1 MSDTN
6 IFGAVCMGYALIESN
21 NLLDWKRFVQQGLGL
36 HLAEASENLLAFR
49 MDAHSRRL
57 IIAKG
62 PAEDFVALGW
72 QLRDQAALDVVLA
85 RLAERRIPVE
95 TGSAEDATLRGV
107 KSFVRIRGP
116 KGLPLELFVD
126 AVTAD
131 EPLNMLGSGF
141 VTGESGMGHV
151 AITSRKPEK
160 MERFWQEIFDARLS
174 DRVSQAMSGVM
185 LDVGFLRLNERHH
198 SVAIAATRGVRLDPI
213 RTQIQHMNL
222 LAATKDDLTNA
233 YERLTDL
240 GYEMA
245 HGIGQHPNDR
255 EISFYVLSPSGFEI
269 ELGWD
274 ALSVDEATWAPGRH
288 YDAISIWGHK
298 PQNASTLSA
307 LTLNLGN
314 FGRGLKNALR
324 PEFSPIE

>member
-1 MSDTN
+1 MSDIN
-6 IFGAVCMGYALIESN
+6 IFGAVRMGYALIESN
-21 NLLDWKRFVQQGLGL
+21 KLIDWKRFAQRGLGL
-36 HLAEASENLLAFR
+36 HLAEATSELLAFR
-49 MDAHSRRL
+49 MDAHVRRL
-57 IIAKG
+57 IVTKG
-62 PAEDFVALGW
+62 PAEDFVAVGW

-85 RLAERRIPVE
+85 RLANRGIPVE
-95 TGSAEDATLRGV
+95 NGSPQEAALRGV
-107 KSFVRIRGP
+107 KSFQRIRGP

-126 AVTAD
+126 AVTTD
-131 EPLNMLGSGF
+131 EPLNMLASGF
-141 VTGESGMGHV
+141 VTGDAGMGHV

-160 MERFWQEIFDARLS
+160 MECFWQEIFDARLS
-174 DRVSQAMSGVM
+174 DRVSQAMSGVV

-213 RTQIQHMNL
+213 RTQVQHMNL
-222 LAATKDDLTNA
+222 LAASKADLTSA

-245 HGIGQHPNDR
+245 HEIGQHPNDH

-274 ALSVDEATWAPGRH
+274 ALSVNESTWKPAH
-288 YDAISIWGHK
+288 YDAISVWGHK
-298 PQNASTLSA
+298 PQKGSTLA
-307 LTLNLGN
+307 TLRLNLGN
-314 FGRGLKNALR
+314 FRRGLLKALR

>member
-6 IFGAVCMGYALIESN
+6 IFGAVRMGYALIESN
-21 NLLDWKRFVQQGLGL
+21 KLPDWKRFAQQGLGL
-36 HLAEASENLLAFR
+36 HLAEASDNILAFR
-49 MDAHSRRL
+49 MDAHARRL
-57 IIAKG
+57 IITKG
-62 PAEDFVALGW
+62 SAEDFFAVGW
-72 QLRDQAALDVVLA
+72 QLRDQATLDVVLS
-85 RLAERRIPVE
+85 RLATRNIPVE
-95 TGSAEDATLRGV
+95 NGSADEAALRGV
-107 KSFVRIRGP
+107 KSFVRLRGP

-126 AVTAD
+126 AGTTD
-131 EPLNMLGSGF
+131 EPLNMLASGF
-141 VTGESGMGHV
+141 VTGDAGMGHV

-174 DRVSQAMSGVM
+174 DRISQTMAGLM
-185 LDVGFLRLNERHH
+185 LDIGFLRLNARHH
-198 SVAIAATRGVRLDPI
+198 SVAVAATRGVRLDPI
-213 RTQIQHMNL
+213 RTQIQHLNL

-233 YERLTDL
+233 YERLKDL

-245 HGIGQHPNDR
+245 HEIGQHPNDR

-274 ALSVDEATWAPGRH
+274 ALSVDESTWKSAH

-298 PQNASTLSA
+298 PQNGSRLAA
-307 LTLNLGN
+307 LRLNLGN
-314 FGRGLKNALR
+314 LRRGLRKALR

>member
-1 MSDTN
+1 MSDIN
-6 IFGAVCMGYALIESN
+6 IFGAVRMGYALIESN
-21 NLLDWKRFVQQGLGL
+21 KLIDWKRFAQRGLGL
-36 HLAEASENLLAFR
+36 HLAEATSELLAFR
-49 MDAHSRRL
+49 MDAHVRRL
-57 IIAKG
+57 IVTKG
-62 PAEDFVALGW
+62 PAEDFVAVGW

-85 RLAERRIPVE
+85 RLANRGIPVE
-95 TGSAEDATLRGV
+95 NGSPQEAALRGV
-107 KSFVRIRGP
+107 KSFQRIRGP

-126 AVTAD
+126 AVTTD
-131 EPLNMLGSGF
+131 EPLNMLASGF
-141 VTGESGMGHV
+141 VTGDAGMGHV

-160 MERFWQEIFDARLS
+160 MECFWQEIFDARLS
-174 DRVSQAMSGVM
+174 DRVSQAMAGVV

-213 RTQIQHMNL
+213 RTQVQHMNL
-222 LAATKDDLTNA
+222 LAASKADLTSA

-245 HGIGQHPNDR
+245 HEIGQHPNDH

-274 ALSVDEATWAPGRH
+274 ALSVDESTWKPAH
-288 YDAISIWGHK
+288 YDAISVWGHK
-298 PQNASTLSA
+298 PQKGSTLA
-307 LTLNLGN
+307 TLRLNLGN
-314 FGRGLKNALR
+314 FRRGLLKALR

>member
-1 MSDTN
+1 MSDIN
-6 IFGAVCMGYALIESN
+6 IFGAVRMGYALIESN
-21 NLLDWKRFVQQGLGL
+21 NLIDWKRFAQRGLGL
-36 HLAEASENLLAFR
+36 HLAEATSELLAFR
-49 MDAHSRRL
+49 MDAHVRRL
-57 IIAKG
+57 IVTKG
-62 PAEDFVALGW
+62 PAEDFVAVGW

-85 RLAERRIPVE
+85 RLANRGIPVE
-95 TGSAEDATLRGV
+95 NGSPQEAALRGV
-107 KSFVRIRGP
+107 KSFQRIRGP

-126 AVTAD
+126 AVTTD
-131 EPLNMLGSGF
+131 EPLNMLASGF
-141 VTGESGMGHV
+141 VTGDAGMGHV

-160 MERFWQEIFDARLS
+160 MECFWQEIFDARLS
-174 DRVSQAMSGVM
+174 DRVSQAMSGVV

-213 RTQIQHMNL
+213 RTQVQHMNL
-222 LAATKDDLTNA
+222 LAASKADLTSA

-245 HGIGQHPNDR
+245 HEIGQHPNDH

-274 ALSVDEATWAPGRH
+274 ALSVNESTWKPAH
-288 YDAISIWGHK
+288 YDAISVWGHK
-298 PQNASTLSA
+298 PQKGSTLA
-307 LTLNLGN
+307 TLRLNLGN
-314 FGRGLKNALR
+314 FRRGLLKALR